1 VIYHTLPEV
10 PTHGGFIQFAGG
22 NYELFNLKDDPF
34 EQANLADTEKEVLS
48 RMMQGMVKSL
58 EDMGAVYPVDEA
70 GKPLAPV
77 VP

>member
-1 VIYHTLPEV
+1 
-10 PTHGGFIQFAGG
+10 
-22 NYELFNLKDDPF
+22 LKNDPF
-34 EQANLADTEKEVLS
+34 EQTNLADTEKEVLS

-58 EDMGAVYPVDEA
+58 EDMGAVYPVDET

>member
-1 VIYHTLPEV
+1 
-10 PTHGGFIQFAGG
+10 
-22 NYELFNLKDDPF
+22 
-34 EQANLADTEKEVLS
+34 VLS

-58 EDMGAVYPVDEA
+58 EDMGAVYPVDET